1 MKQQSYVLV
10 FISILLICGIVH
22 KSDAAPYKFVSA
34 DSLWEQ
40 VRKHYKSSPIL
51 ALDYANELHKVAK
64 AGNNKIREANALW
77 SMGILNKKLG
87 NYNKSVEAYFKVL
100 PIYKELGDTK
110 NVAIAYYNIA
120 KIFTETKNDIS
131 ALAFYKNALGLYTQI
146 NYKRGIAKTHTE
158 LGASYIALKDY
169 EKATKHLNV
178 ALKLAS
184 DTSLPLIYNWL
195 GLLEIGKGNHEKAIE
210 YLNTSIVHSEKE
222 NNFSE
227 KAATLFNIGVAHSK
241 KNNLKA
247 AEEYATKSLILAEQ
261 INEIDKQIKPQI
273 LLAEITYKQKGGNI
287 AEVNA
292 LVTTVR
298 DFNKENYNAY
308 LQEGLY
314 FLSEDPQQ
322 NILERAGLKEMM
334 KLLAAQ
340 GKLSSSL
347 YEKTKILLN
356 QHSLQLSIEKIK
368 NEQRL
373 EALKESDKFKN
384 WAFGIGALLLIGM
397 VVWVLQRSKYKRD
410 VAKES
415 FDSNIKK
422 AEKRISKIVK
432 NIGEKNIINIEQE
445 AELEEEA
452 MRNMGLAEELKM
464 LKNEKEEHA
473 EQLENMTADL
483 IKTNTTMQEMNRYVW
498 EIFKDI
504 NRQGYKLLPPP
515 WHLGDDRD
523 N

>member
-22 KSDAAPYKFVSA
+22 KSDAAPDEFVSA

-51 ALDYANELHKVAK
+51 ALDYANELQKVAK

-120 KIFTETKNDIS
+120 KIFTETKNDVS
-131 ALAFYKNALGLYTQI
+131 ALAFYKNSLGLYTQI
-146 NYKRGIAKTHTE
+146 NYKKGIVKAHIQ
-158 LGASYIALKDY
+158 LGKSFVNLKDY
-169 EKATKHLNV
+169 KKADKHLHV

-184 DTSLPLIYNWL
+184 NKYLPLIYNWL
-195 GLLEIGKGNHEKAIE
+195 GLLETDKGNYEKAID
-210 YLNTSIVHSEKE
+210 YFNTSLSLNEKE
-222 NNFSE
+222 NDLSE
-227 KAATLFNIGVAHSK
+227 KAATLLNIGRVHSITD
-241 KNNLKA
+241 NLKA
-247 AEEYATKSLILAEQ
+247 AKEYAIKSLTLAKK
-261 INEIDKQIKPQI
+261 INDIDKQTKPQI
-273 LLAEITYKQKGGNI
+273 LLAEIAYKQKGGNI

-314 FLSEDPQQ
+314 YLSEDPQQ

-340 GKLSSSL
+340 GKLSSAL

-368 NEQRL
+368 NEQKL
-373 EALKESDKFKN
+373 EALEESDKFKS

-397 VVWVLQRSKYKRD
+397 VVWVLEHSKYKRT

-415 FDSNIKK
+415 F
-422 AEKRISKIVK
+422 
-432 NIGEKNIINIEQE
+432 
-445 AELEEEA
+445 
-452 MRNMGLAEELKM
+452 
-464 LKNEKEEHA
+464 
-473 EQLENMTADL
+473 
-483 IKTNTTMQEMNRYVW
+483 
-498 EIFKDI
+498 
-504 NRQGYKLLPPP
+504 
-515 WHLGDDRD
+515 
-523 N
+523 